1 MNAEQSQEKKKQHM
15 NDHERRSN
23 QKKIISEHTWQHMH
37 EESIVTPLLS
47 IPRGTEQCNLEG
59 SHQRKRTWQLEDLG
73 HIKLCKEASK
83 VRASERAAKKKTNSR
98 VETSAACQEATS
110 RNKRAQENQI
120 FNKEELSNEEARH
133 KRKSIEHVSR
143 QSSSRHS
150 RGQMQVNPPHSAS
163 AWPRSAHHHWIQRS
177 HHGHAH

>member
-1 MNAEQSQEKKKQHM
+1 MTMSEEAIRKKSFHSTHGSTCMKRALSHLFCPSQGALSSVISRAAASVNELGGSKALDTSSFAKKPARCEQ
-15 NDHERRSN
+15 
-23 QKKIISEHTWQHMH
+23 
-37 EESIVTPLLS
+37 
-47 IPRGTEQCNLEG
+47 
-59 SHQRKRTWQLEDLG
+59 
-73 HIKLCKEASK
+73 
-83 VRASERAAKKKTNSR
+83 ASERRRKKTNSR
-98 VETSAACQEATS
+98 VATSAACQEATS
-110 RNKRAQENQI
+110 RKKKAQENQI
-120 FNKEELSNEEARH
+120 VNKEKLSNEEARH